1 MQTKN
6 PFLDDM
12 ARVASG
18 AFGAAS
24 GMRTEAEAAIRERL
38 RRFAGDMDWVTRE
51 EFEAVKEMA
60 AKARTEQEALAKRVA
75 ALEAELSGRKAG
87 ASKPKS
93 RTTRKSS

>member
-1 MQTKN
+1 MQTSN
-6 PFLDDM
+6 RFLDDI

-51 EFEAVKEMA
+51 EFDAVKDMA
-60 AKARTEQEALAKRVA
+60 ANARAEQEALTKRVA
-75 ALEAELSGRKAG
+75 ALEAELAALKSGSSKAK
-87 ASKPKS
+87 SKP
-93 RTTRKSS
+93 TRKSS